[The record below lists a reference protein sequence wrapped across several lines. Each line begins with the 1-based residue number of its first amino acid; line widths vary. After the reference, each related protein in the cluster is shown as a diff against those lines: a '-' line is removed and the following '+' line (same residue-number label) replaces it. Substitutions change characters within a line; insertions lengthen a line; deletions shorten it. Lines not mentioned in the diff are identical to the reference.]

1 MQNCYQSPMNFKH
14 LRAFVT
20 IADAGGFARAANRLN
35 LSQPALSRQ
44 IHAMESDLNLRL
56 FDRIGRRV
64 QLTSE
69 GEDLLL
75 RCRRLLTEIETVGE
89 RARAL
94 KSGETGVL
102 RVGATPQWIESMM
115 VDFLA
120 QYRRRRPGVEVHIIE
135 DGGVRLPM
143 RLQRGDIHLAVMP
156 EGDERF
162 NGRLLYP
169 IYLFAV
175 MAKEHPLRR
184 RTVLD
189 VVDLVGA
196 PLLLLTRAFGSRE
209 WFHAACQAAHIRPNI
224 AFESA
229 APQTLIALAAGG
241 HGIAVVPGG
250 VLIPHEKVHAA
261 PLVHRRMP
269 IGRWQEIAWDPER
282 FLAPYAEQ
290 FIEGLV
296 AYTQRNYPNR
306 NLTRRAPP
314 IPRPKEP
321 IS

>member
-1 MQNCYQSPMNFKH
+1 MECLKMKLAH
-14 LRAFVT
+14 LRTFVA
-20 IADAGGFARAANRLN
+20 IADNGGFARAATRLN
-35 LSQPALSRQ
+35 LTQSAASRQ
-44 IHAMESDLNLRL
+44 IHALEAELAVAL
-56 FDRIGRRV
+56 FDRLGRRV
-64 QLTSE
+64 RLTSE
-69 GEDLLL
+69 GEDLLQ
-75 RCRRLLTEIETVGE
+75 RCRRVLAEVETVGE

-120 QYRRRRPGVEVHIIE
+120 HYRRRRPGVEVHIVE
-135 DGGVRLPM
+135 DGGVRLPL
-143 RLQRGDIHLAVMP
+143 RLQRGDVHLAIMP
-156 EGDERF
+156 QGDERF

-175 MAKEHPLRR
+175 MARDHRLRR
-184 RTVLD
+184 RAVLD
-189 VVDLVGA
+189 VVDLVA
-196 PLLLLTRAFGSRE
+196 DPLLLLTRAFASRE
-209 WFHAACQAAHIRPNI
+209 WFYVACHAAHIRPNI

-261 PLVHRRMP
+261 PLVHRRIP
-269 IGRWQEIAWDPER
+269 IGRWQEIAWDPQR

-306 NLTRRAPP
+306 DLTRRAPP